1 MCEVQRVE
9 YGRKNPPQTKPQT
22 TNPVKPH
29 HEHHE
34 EDKFYA
40 NAGEV
45 IVCVVVEID
54 EFVIVEAGV
63 LLLDSILLVLQGPL
77 PLEGAGLDFLD
88 PLGVLPKRPLFE
100 VEVDDPLM
108 LRLAPCPNL
117 LPSSPFSP
125 FPGVSTELGGG
136 GRGPSGFQGRDARNL
151 PTYV

>member
-1 MCEVQRVE
+1 MCEIWPKE
-9 YGRKNPPQTKPQT
+9 PASDEI
-22 TNPVKPH
+22 TNNRPCQSTH
-29 HEHHE
+29 RDGSSE
-34 EDKFYA
+34 EDRFYV
-40 NAGEV
+40 NAGGV
-45 IVCVVVEID
+45 IVYVEVVEID

-117 LPSSPFSP
+117 PPSSPFSP
-125 FPGVSTELGGG
+125 FP
-136 GRGPSGFQGRDARNL
+136 RGSMGLEGSGH
-151 PTYV
+151 

>member
-1 MCEVQRVE
+1 VYVE
-9 YGRKNPPQTKPQT
+9 
-22 TNPVKPH
+22 
-29 HEHHE
+29 
-34 EDKFYA
+34 
-40 NAGEV
+40 
-45 IVCVVVEID
+45 VVEID

-100 VEVDDPLM
+100 VEVDDPLV

-125 FPGVSTELGGG
+125 FPGGSMELWGGD
-136 GRGPSGFQGRDARNL
+136 RGPSGFQGRDAKNL